1 MPDWAEPVVRYI
13 LEVGLPATLRVS
25 AIAVVGAT
33 VIGIVLGTRPHDR
46 SPPSRDP
53 DPGLRRGLPRSAD
66 PRDGLHGLLRPPSIN
81 PELEFGPLTATAIAL
96 ILWGSA
102 QVAEATRG
110 AVQSIPREQHEA
122 AAALG
127 FGWVGRH
134 RSVILPQALRRL
146 LPPLVSLL
154 VNIIQNSTLAAV
166 IGGIELLQAG
176 KAQTERLT
184 FYPPAGIG
192 EIHAFEIFAFV
203 ALLFFLISFPLTRL
217 AAYLE
222 KAPRLRAT
230 TVGGL
235 RGQRESASCC
245 STTRS
250 EAAAPLDASS
260 WCVGRR
266 MPGRHAHEVARRP
279 LRRCTSAGRP
289 TRHEVPAG
297 GSTHALTVRT
307 AGLCPHPSG
316 GGLRRRVQPGDGDA
330 HRVGRSALRDVRAAA
345 RERDRHGRIVRDA
358 RPSHRQRRAPGL
370 RAHGKHGSVWSH
382 PVRERLS
389 LQRGLTHGD
398 TSRGWMMTDRLP
410 VCGAAQT
417 HALGWARL
425 GT

>member
-33 VIGIVLGTRPHDR
+33 LVGIVLGTLLTLDAAAARILTR
-46 SPPSRDP
+46 
-53 DPGLRRGLPRSAD
+53 GYVEIFRGLPILVTVFMVYF
-66 PRDGLHGLLRPPSIN
+66 GLPSIN
-81 PELEFGPLTATAIAL
+81 PELEFSPLTATAIAL

-222 KAPRLRAT
+222 KRLA
-230 TVGGL
+230 
-235 RGQRESASCC
+235 
-245 STTRS
+245 
-250 EAAAPLDASS
+250 
-260 WCVGRR
+260 
-266 MPGRHAHEVARRP
+266 
-279 LRRCTSAGRP
+279 
-289 TRHEVPAG
+289 
-297 GSTHALTVRT
+297 
-307 AGLCPHPSG
+307 
-316 GGLRRRVQPGDGDA
+316 
-330 HRVGRSALRDVRAAA
+330 
-345 RERDRHGRIVRDA
+345 
-358 RPSHRQRRAPGL
+358 
-370 RAHGKHGSVWSH
+370 
-382 PVRERLS
+382 
-389 LQRGLTHGD
+389 
-398 TSRGWMMTDRLP
+398 
-410 VCGAAQT
+410 
-417 HALGWARL
+417 
-425 GT
+425 